1 MFRLRPACGEPEAEL
16 VELGFARSP
25 HVGPAL
31 ARIDVEGEAVDP
43 LLFECAQEMPVQ
55 CDAVGVDDRL
65 PTHLPDD
72 PDQFDDVRVNERVPA
87 RDAHAVAFPE
97 HPESLELTADLIE
110 ALVPEALQIPVTA
123 FAAQVALVGR
133 LEQEMP
139 LSA

>member
-1 MFRLRPACGEPEAEL
+1 
-16 VELGFARSP
+16 
-25 HVGPAL
+25 
-31 ARIDVEGEAVDP
+31 
-43 LLFECAQEMPVQ
+43 MPVQ

-133 LEQEMP
+133 LEPGDAVVGIIPGETVIPKMIQFRGHRNTP
-139 LSA
+139 